1 MKFFCPNC
9 GYKITEPIQFC
20 PNCGYKVSD
29 IVKSLQQQDASVV
42 SKTKEKPQVQENKQV
57 KFDDNHQLNKQVKK
71 TKANKAKVKPT
82 NHHGFR
88 EKLDGLKDNLVTHK
102 WGWLLGL
109 LIALVLLF
117 VGLNNYYQP
126 RNQIARAFTVLNNPN
141 KNGAHYITTNDSQ
154 AKINR
159 ESVKPFQKEFHNGV
173 RNGMTKHYFVKHEL
187 KALKHN
193 SHEYYDF
200 QKTGNVWLFFPKYK
214 LKVDTVSIP
223 VKTNLPNL
231 KIYQNGK
238 YVATS
243 YGHNYEKNFNHLLY
257 GIYKFTAKGTVHG
270 QKVSASD
277 VYDGSGDVDD
287 VINLDININTFN
299 IKSVPN
305 AEVYV
310 NNKKVGNLDKNGNYT
325 LKNYPIHKNTKLY
338 LKANLNGKMTQSES
352 VKLYSHSTKVSPLF
366 PGMLNKKD
374 SEHLLKNVFVDNDG
388 DPDNH
393 KDIADNFDQGGNNGD
408 FKNLMNQN
416 KGFSN
421 NDSLTGYK
429 YSVSV
434 DDVLPNGD
442 GKTKVDYTLT
452 VTQYYNDGG
461 KEVQVYKST
470 AIVGNENNKNVIFS
484 LGKPNM
490 VSQHNDSSND
500 D

>member
-9 GYKITEPIQFC
+9 GHKITEPIQFC
-20 PNCGYKVSD
+20 PNCGYKVID
-29 IVKSLQQQDASVV
+29 IVKKLQRQNDSVV
-42 SKTKEKPQVQENKQV
+42 SKSKEKPQVQESKQAKV
-57 KFDDNHQLNKQVKK
+57 DDNHQLNEQVKE
-71 TKANKAKVKPT
+71 TKVKKSKVKPT

-88 EKLDGLKDNLVTHK
+88 EKLNGLRDNLVIHK
-102 WGWLLGL
+102 WGWLLGI

-126 RNQIARAFTVLNNPN
+126 RNQIARAYTVLNNPN

-159 ESVKPFQKEFHNGV
+159 ESVKPVQKEFHDQVEAGYID
-173 RNGMTKHYFVKHEL
+173 KHIFVKNRLKEL
-187 KALKHN
+187 NTNGSEFK
-193 SHEYYDF
+193 
-200 QKTGNVWLFFPKYK
+200 KTGNVWLFFPKYK
-214 LKVDTVSIP
+214 YEVNTISIP

-238 YVATS
+238 YVGTS
-243 YGHNYEKNFNHLLY
+243 HSHNYEKNFNHLLD
-257 GIYKFTAKGTVHG
+257 GVYKFTAKGAVHG

-277 VYDGSGDVDD
+277 VYNGSGASDNKM
-287 VINLDININTFN
+287 NLDININTFN

-461 KEVQVYKST
+461 KEVQVYKSM

>member
-9 GYKITEPIQFC
+9 GHKITEPIQFC

-29 IVKSLQQQDASVV
+29 IVKSLQQQDDSVF
-42 SKTKEKPQVQENKQV
+42 SKTKEKPQVQES
-57 KFDDNHQLNKQVKK
+57 KQVKK
-71 TKANKAKVKPT
+71 TKTKKAKVKPT

-102 WGWLLGL
+102 WSWLLGL
-109 LIALVLLF
+109 LIVLVLLF

-126 RNQIARAFTVLNNPN
+126 RNQIARAYTVLNNPN

-159 ESVKPFQKEFHNGV
+159 ESVKPVQKEFHDQVEAGFIN
-173 RNGMTKHYFVKHEL
+173 KHAFVKNRLKEL
-187 KALKHN
+187 NTNGSEFK
-193 SHEYYDF
+193 
-200 QKTGNVWLFFPKYK
+200 KTGNVWLFFPKYK
-214 LKVDTVSIP
+214 YEVNTTSIP

-243 YGHNYEKNFNHLLY
+243 HGHNYKKNFNHLLD
-257 GIYKFTAKGTVHG
+257 GVYKFTAKGTVHG
-270 QKVSASD
+270 QKVNASD
-277 VYDGSGDVDD
+277 LYNGSGASDNMM
-287 VINLDININTFN
+287 NLDININTFN

>member
-29 IVKSLQQQDASVV
+29 IVKKLQQQDASVV
-42 SKTKEKPQVQENKQV
+42 SKTKEKTQVQES
-57 KFDDNHQLNKQVKK
+57 KQVKK
-71 TKANKAKVKPT
+71 TKVNKAKVKPT

-126 RNQIARAFTVLNNPN
+126 RNQIARAYTVLNNPN

-159 ESVKPFQKEFHNGV
+159 ESVKPVQKEFHDQVEAGFIN
-173 RNGMTKHYFVKHEL
+173 KHAFVKNRLKEL
-187 KALKHN
+187 NTNGSEFK
-193 SHEYYDF
+193 
-200 QKTGNVWLFFPKYK
+200 KTGNVWLFFPKYK
-214 LKVDTVSIP
+214 YEVNTTSIP

-243 YGHNYEKNFNHLLY
+243 HGHNYKKNFNHLLD
-257 GIYKFTAKGTVHG
+257 GVYKFTAKGTVHG
-270 QKVSASD
+270 QKVNTSDLYNGSGASD
-277 VYDGSGDVDD
+277 NMM
-287 VINLDININTFN
+287 NLDININTFN

-310 NNKKVGNLDKNGNYT
+310 NNKKVGNLDKNGNYI